1 MRKFYPKPQ
10 KCNICNADLLEMESE
25 NFSVPVKENGLVVG
39 YSPVL
44 TKYECPNCGMKWVL
58 KHPDKWEKVWS
69 TY

>member
-10 KCNICNADLLEMESE
+10 KCQTCSADLIEMESE
-25 NFSVPVKENGLVVG
+25 NFSVPVMENGEIAG

-44 TKYECPNCGMKWVL
+44 TKYECMNCGMKWVL
-58 KHPDKWEKVWS
+58 KHPDKWEKVYA